1 MSQGPRSGSPM
12 RPAPLLLPAIWA
24 VAIRGADGA
33 PQSSGG
39 PTAFPSTQNPSFRR
53 RQAPIQRQ
61 DPLEGGRESQD
72 RPIRPNVTRPTRR
85 TSDDGNQG
93 ASSRC
98 TSATSA
104 RPGTWAPSLRETSE
118 FCPALFTEWREGD
131 EHGEKRDEDKS
142 LTISGCVT
150 TRNEHDCYDPRGRTI
165 STIEHAGAM
174 QADLR
179 QRIDAPARS
188 ATHLERHLMTC

>member
-33 PQSSGG
+33 PAIIGWPHGVPVDTEPVIPTPASAHSTSG
-39 PTAFPSTQNPSFRR
+39 PT
-53 RQAPIQRQ
+53 
-61 DPLEGGRESQD
+61 GGRTGKP
-72 RPIRPNVTRPTRR
+72 RPPIRPNVTRPTRR

-131 EHGEKRDEDKS
+131 ERGEKRDEDKS